1 MKLKESTTFVN
12 LARAFAGECQD
23 GARYQFL
30 KDKAEREG
38 LAYVGQI
45 CTEHATNEM
54 KHAKVFLRLYY
65 RQRHGESAQHR
76 VHCRIPPSKRERSTR
91 K

>member
-30 KDKAEREG
+30 KEKAEKEG
-38 LAYVGQI
+38 LSYVGQI

-54 KHAKVFLRLYY
+54 KHAKVFYDFITVNGTERVPNIEFTAGYPS
-65 RQRHGESAQHR
+65 RRAPSA
-76 VHCRIPPSKRERSTR
+76 K

>member
-45 CTEHATNEM
+45 CTC
-54 KHAKVFLRLYY
+54 LLYTSDAAD
-65 RQRHGESAQHR
+65 EL
-76 VHCRIPPSKRERSTR
+76 
-91 K
+91 